1 MAAQDRTADQRVVV
15 TGLGAL
21 TPLGNSI
28 DEYWNGLVEG
38 RSGIEYIESFDA
50 SEFPC
55 VVAGEVRNFDAS
67 EYMPAKQVRRLARFS
82 QLAVAASR
90 QAVDDAGIDL
100 ETADVER
107 IGVLLGNGIGSY
119 PDTEEQS
126 KVFYERGWSKVSP
139 LYMSKM
145 LPNMAAANVA
155 MALGL
160 VGYNNTVITACAAGT
175 QAIGDAADMIRA
187 GRADIIISGG
197 SESSICAQGLAAF
210 CAMRALSQRKDD
222 PHGASRPFD
231 TDRDGFV
238 PTEAAGIL
246 VLESLSHAQERG
258 ATIYAE
264 VAGYGASSDAFDFV
278 QPRDDGAGA
287 ARTMRWALDN
297 AGIDPSEVSY
307 INAHGTSTPLGD
319 AAETT
324 AIKAVFGD
332 RAYQI
337 PVSST
342 KSMIGHA
349 LGAAGG
355 VEAIAVVKSI
365 QTGAIHPTINLQ
377 SPDPACD
384 LDYVPNEARDAD
396 VRVALSNSFGF
407 GGQNACVVFTK
418 ME

>member
-1 MAAQDRTADQRVVV
+1 MAAQDRMMDQRVVV
-15 TGLGAL
+15 TGMGAL
-21 TPLGNSI
+21 TPLGNSV
-28 DEYWNGLVEG
+28 DEYWAGLIEG
-38 RSGIEYIESFDA
+38 RSGIDYIQSFDA

-55 VVAGEVRNFDAS
+55 VVAGEVRDFDAS

-82 QLAVAASR
+82 QLAVAAAR
-90 QAVDDAGIDL
+90 QAIDDANLNL
-100 ETADVER
+100 ETQNRER

-126 KVFYERGWSKVSP
+126 RIFMERGWSKVSP
-139 LYMSKM
+139 IYMSKM

-160 VGYNNTVITACAAGT
+160 EGYNNTVITACAAGT
-175 QAIGDAADMIRA
+175 QAIGDAADIIRA

-222 PHGASRPFD
+222 PASASRPFD
-231 TDRDGFV
+231 SDRDGFV

-246 VLESLSHAQERG
+246 VLESLTHARGRG
-258 ATIYAE
+258 APILAE
-264 VAGYGASSDAFDFV
+264 VAGYAASSDAFDFV

-287 ARTMRWALDN
+287 ARTMRWALEN
-297 AGIDPSEVSY
+297 AGIEPSDVSY

-324 AIKAVFGD
+324 AIHRVFGE
-332 RAYQI
+332 RAFQI

-355 VEAIAVVKSI
+355 IEAIAVVKSI
-365 QTGAIHPTINLQ
+365 QTGVLHPTINLR

-384 LDYVPNEARDAD
+384 LDYVPNEARNAE

-407 GGQNACVVFTK
+407 GGQNACVVFAGV
-418 ME
+418 E

>member
-1 MAAQDRTADQRVVV
+1 MAAQDRTMDQRVVV
-15 TGLGAL
+15 TGMGAL
-21 TPLGNSI
+21 TPLGNSV
-28 DEYWNGLVEG
+28 DEYWKGLVDG
-38 RSGIEYIESFDA
+38 RSGIDYIESFDA

-55 VVAGEVRNFDAS
+55 GVAGEVHNFDAS
-67 EYMPAKQVRRLARFS
+67 EYMPTKQVRRLARFS

-90 QAVDDAGIDL
+90 QAIENAGVDL
-100 ETADVER
+100 ETENRER

-126 KVFYERGWSKVSP
+126 RIFWERGWSKVSP
-139 LYMSKM
+139 IYMSKM

-155 MALGL
+155 MALQL
-160 VGYNNTVITACAAGT
+160 EGYNNTVITACAAGT
-175 QAIGDAADMIRA
+175 QAIGDAAEVIRS
-187 GRADIIISGG
+187 GRADIIVSGG

-210 CAMRALSQRKDD
+210 CAMRALSQRKGD
-222 PHGASRPFD
+222 PHEASRPFD
-231 TDRDGFV
+231 LDRDGFV

-246 VLESLSHAQERG
+246 ILESLTHAQARG
-258 ATIYAE
+258 ANILAE
-264 VAGYGASSDAFDFV
+264 VSGYGASSDAFDFV
-278 QPRDDGAGA
+278 QPREDGAGA
-287 ARTMRWALDN
+287 ARTMRWALEN
-297 AGIDPSEVSY
+297 AGINPSDVSY

-324 AIKAVFGD
+324 AIRGVFGD
-332 RAYQI
+332 MAYRI
-337 PVSST
+337 PVNST

-365 QTGAIHPTINLQ
+365 QTGVIHPTINLLT
-377 SPDPACD
+377 PDPACD

-396 VRVALSNSFGF
+396 VRIALSNSFGF

>member
-1 MAAQDRTADQRVVV
+1 MAAQDRTVDQRVVV
-15 TGLGAL
+15 TGMGAL
-21 TPLGNSI
+21 TPLGNSV
-28 DEYWNGLVEG
+28 DEYWKGLVDG
-38 RSGIEYIESFDA
+38 RSGIDYIESFDA

-55 VVAGEVRNFDAS
+55 VVAGEVHNFDAS

-82 QLAVAASR
+82 QLAVGAAR
-90 QAVDDAGIDL
+90 QAVDDAGLDL
-100 ETADVER
+100 ETQNRER

-126 KVFYERGWSKVSP
+126 RIFWERGWSKVSP
-139 LYMSKM
+139 TYMSKM

-155 MALGL
+155 MALQL
-160 VGYNNTVITACAAGT
+160 EGYNNTVITACAAGT
-175 QAIGDAADMIRA
+175 QAIGDAAEVIRS
-187 GRADIIISGG
+187 GRADIIVSGG

-210 CAMRALSQRKDD
+210 CAMRALSQRKGD

-246 VLESLSHAQERG
+246 ILESLSHAQARG
-258 ATIYAE
+258 ANILAE

-278 QPRDDGAGA
+278 QPREDGAGA
-287 ARTMRWALDN
+287 ARTMRWALEN
-297 AGIDPSEVSY
+297 AGINPSDVGY

-319 AAETT
+319 SAETT

-332 RAYQI
+332 MAYKI

-365 QTGAIHPTINLQ
+365 QNGVIHPTINLLT
-377 SPDPACD
+377 PDPACD

-418 ME
+418 MD

>member
-1 MAAQDRTADQRVVV
+1 MAVERTADKRVVI
-15 TGLGAL
+15 TGMGAL

-28 DEYWNGLVEG
+28 DEYWAGLIEG
-38 RSGIEYIESFDA
+38 RSGIEYIQSFDA

-55 VVAGEVRNFDAS
+55 VVAGEVRDFDAGD
-67 EYMPAKQVRRLARFS
+67 YMAAKQVRRLARFS
-82 QLAVAASR
+82 QLAVAAAR
-90 QAVDDAGIDL
+90 QAIDDAQLNL
-100 ETADVER
+100 ETENLER
-107 IGVLLGNGIGSY
+107 IGVVLGNGIGSY

-126 KVFYERGWSKVSP
+126 RVFYERGWSKVSP

-155 MALGL
+155 MTYGL
-160 VGYNNTVITACAAGT
+160 EGYNNTVITACAAGT
-175 QAIGDAADMIRA
+175 QAIGDAADVIRA
-187 GRADIIISGG
+187 GRADIILSGG
-197 SESSICAQGLAAF
+197 SEASICAQGLSAF

-222 PHGASRPFD
+222 PHAASRPFD
-231 TDRDGFV
+231 SGRDGFI

-246 VLESLSHAQERG
+246 VLESLSHAQARG
-258 ATIYAE
+258 APILAE
-264 VAGYGASSDAFDFV
+264 VAGYGASSDAYDFV
-278 QPRDDGAGA
+278 QPREDGAGA
-287 ARTMRWALDN
+287 ARTMRWALEN
-297 AGIDPSEVSY
+297 AGINPEDVSY

-324 AIKAVFGD
+324 AIRRVFGD
-332 RAYQI
+332 SAYTI

-365 QTGAIHPTINLQ
+365 QTGMIHPTINLEV
-377 SPDPACD
+377 PDDACD
-384 LDYVPNEARDAD
+384 LDYVPNVGRRAD

-418 ME
+418 VE

>member
-1 MAAQDRTADQRVVV
+1 MPSQERTTDQRVVV
-15 TGLGAL
+15 TGMGAL
-21 TPLGNSI
+21 TPLGNSV
-28 DEYWNGLVEG
+28 DEYWKGLVDG

-55 VVAGEVRNFDAS
+55 VVAGEVRGFDAS
-67 EYMPAKQVRRLARFS
+67 DYMPAKQVRRLARFS
-82 QLAVAASR
+82 QLAVAAAR
-90 QAVDDAGIDL
+90 QAIEDAGLDT
-100 ETADVER
+100 ETENRER

-126 KVFYERGWSKVSP
+126 RIFLERGWSKVSP
-139 LYMSKM
+139 IYMSKM

-155 MALGL
+155 MALRL
-160 VGYNNTVITACAAGT
+160 EGYNNTVITACAAGT

-187 GRADIIISGG
+187 GRADVILSGG

-222 PHGASRPFD
+222 PHAASRPFD
-231 TDRDGFV
+231 TDRDGFI

-246 VLESLSHAQERG
+246 VLESLTHARARG
-258 ATIYAE
+258 ARILAE

-287 ARTMRWALDN
+287 ARTMKWALED
-297 AGIDPSEVSY
+297 AGIAPAGVSY

-324 AIKAVFGD
+324 AIRRVFGD
-332 RAYQI
+332 NAYTI
-337 PVSST
+337 PISST

-365 QTGAIHPTINLQ
+365 QTGVVHPTINLQ
-377 SPDPACD
+377 TPDPACD

-407 GGQNACVVFTK
+407 GGQNACVVFTRV
-418 ME
+418 E